1 MIISLNDM
9 HSVALKIPI
18 HPIPGPSALVAALSV
33 AGFAA
38 SPCTFLGFL
47 PVKGAAR
54 SELLELMATTTHT
67 MVFYESPHRIRK
79 TIQDLLH
86 HRRDA
91 EGRAGEVVPGLRSRS
106 IVVCRELTKL
116 YEELIRGSLVEVAE
130 ALSIPTEESETEQ
143 LPETSLLVC
152 NVSLILLI
160 KYYCVG
166 DTFCC
171 CACQLSSYLLVTVT
185 EGHPR
190 RQGYP
195 RARGVHSRH
204 RTSRPLPGP
213 RCSDGPH
220 RHSGCKEDPDG
231 PEGGRCAQVGG
242 GQAVRRHAADAEE

>member
-54 SELLELMATTTHT
+54 SELLELMATTAHT

-79 TIQDLLH
+79 TIEDLLH

-130 ALSIPTEESETEQ
+130 ALSIPTEESEAEQ

-152 NVSLILLI
+152 A
-160 KYYCVG
+160 YY
-166 DTFCC
+166 
-171 CACQLSSYLLVTVT
+171 
-185 EGHPR
+185 
-190 RQGYP
+190 
-195 RARGVHSRH
+195 
-204 RTSRPLPGP
+204 
-213 RCSDGPH
+213 
-220 RHSGCKEDPDG
+220 
-231 PEGGRCAQVGG
+231 
-242 GQAVRRHAADAEE
+242 

>member
-1 MIISLNDM
+1 MIISLNAM

-18 HPIPGPSALVAALSV
+18 HPIPGPSALVAALSI

-54 SELLELMATTTHT
+54 SELLELMAATTHT

-86 HRRDA
+86 HRRNA
-91 EGRAGEVVPGLRSRS
+91 EGGRAGEVVPGLRSRS

-152 NVSLILLI
+152 
-160 KYYCVG
+160 
-166 DTFCC
+166 
-171 CACQLSSYLLVTVT
+171 AC
-185 EGHPR
+185 H
-190 RQGYP
+190 
-195 RARGVHSRH
+195 
-204 RTSRPLPGP
+204 
-213 RCSDGPH
+213 
-220 RHSGCKEDPDG
+220 
-231 PEGGRCAQVGG
+231 
-242 GQAVRRHAADAEE
+242 